1 MANEKRQMK
10 DVQKAIDDL
19 LRSSGSK
26 AMHRETI
33 GGKPGLLCDER
44 HYFDGKGERI
54 YIMFYS
60 KNQHRRI
67 AQLKKIRDAGK
78 NLVVWEPLE

>member
-1 MANEKRQMK
+1 MAKEKRSMK

-19 LRSSGSK
+19 LRSSGFN

-33 GGKPGLLCDER
+33 GGQPGLLCDER
-44 HYFDGKGERI
+44 HYFDGKGGRI
-54 YIMFYS
+54 YIMFHS

-67 AQLKKIRDAGK
+67 AQLKKLRDAGK